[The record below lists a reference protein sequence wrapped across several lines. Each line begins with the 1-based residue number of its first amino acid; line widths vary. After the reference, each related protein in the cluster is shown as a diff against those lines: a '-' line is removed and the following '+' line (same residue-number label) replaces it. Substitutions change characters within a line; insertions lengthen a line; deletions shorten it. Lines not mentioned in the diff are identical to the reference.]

1 MSHWSVLQCRTGK
14 FSVVSSTLTLSRQ
27 APRAEDQ
34 AAPAIFDRGYQPEV
48 QGIRA
53 LAVGLVLFYHFWPT
67 RLTGGFIGVDIFFV
81 VSGFL
86 ISSHMYREA
95 VSTGGVK
102 ITRFWARRVRRLLPL
117 SLLVLLVSLLASLAL
132 LPKTVWTTTFRQIA
146 ASALYTQNWVL
157 AGDAVDYSAAD
168 NAATLVQHYWSLS
181 VEEQF
186 YLVWPVIFVGA
197 VGISLAL
204 RGRLNANALPR
215 RGYVAIL
222 VSLATLFV
230 ASLTYSVLATNAG
243 SARAYFVTPT
253 RVWEFAAGSLVAL
266 TFLGRQYIGLRS
278 SLLAWTGLATI
289 VVSSFWF
296 SSATP
301 FPGWVALFPV
311 VGACILLGA
320 PGGNSAGAPRWWL
333 SRKPL
338 TFLGDISY
346 GIYLWHWPVIV
357 LARNVL
363 AKEPNLVMKLIL
375 LAFTIG
381 LATASKRY
389 IEDPWRNGR
398 VIASTRRAMIF
409 AVAGTA
415 IIAVSAFA
423 VMPRIDT
430 SPRSMADRQASD
442 VCFGPGALAKGAQ
455 CASTLRDGK
464 PDPGPEVVV
473 TENSMSSF
481 PGCQGALAGTKVL
494 SCGLGADERS
504 ADRTVAIVGDSHATQ
519 WFDAMDQL
527 GKTRNWHIKTFT
539 KAACPVTFAIRLLRP
554 AVPASNPECLAY
566 SHAVADRIAADPSIS
581 VVFASSRAYSYG
593 YASGGDPKLVVPG
606 VDGYVAIW
614 KQWLDA
620 GKKVVVLGEVPN
632 LGSARVPD
640 CLAKNPDHSMACA
653 RPAADAVP
661 KNLDLAAA
669 AEKLTSRGVLYMP
682 MRDYFCDRTTCYA
695 VVGGLITYRDSA
707 HISTEFATAMTPYIG
722 KFLDRG
728 GVR

>member
-1 MSHWSVLQCRTGK
+1 L
-14 FSVVSSTLTLSRQ
+14 VSSTVVLSRQ
-27 APRAEDQ
+27 APHTEDG

-53 LAVGLVLFYHFWPT
+53 LAVGLVLSYHFWPA

-86 ISSHMYREA
+86 ISSHIYREA
-95 VSTGGVK
+95 ASTGGVK
-102 ITRFWARRVRRLLPL
+102 IGRFWARRVRRLLPV
-117 SLLVLLVSLLASLAL
+117 SLLVLLVSLFASLAV
-132 LPKTVWTTTFRQIA
+132 LPKTVWATTFRQIA
-146 ASALYTQNWVL
+146 ASALYAQNWVL

-197 VGISLAL
+197 VGISLAI
-204 RGRLNANALPR
+204 RRRVSAGALPR

-222 VSLATLFV
+222 VSLVTLF
-230 ASLTYSVLATNAG
+230 ASSLAYSVVATDAD
-243 SARAYFVTPT
+243 SARSYFVTPT

-266 TFLGRQYIGLRS
+266 TFLGRQYAGRRS
-278 SLLAWTGLATI
+278 SLLAWAGLATI
-289 VVSSFWF
+289 FLSSFRF
-296 SSATP
+296 SSTTP
-301 FPGWVALFPV
+301 FPGWLALFPV

-320 PGGNSAGAPRWWL
+320 PGGFSAGAPRWWL

-357 LARNVL
+357 LARSVL
-363 AKEPNLVMKLIL
+363 AEEPNLVIKLVLI
-375 LAFTIG
+375 AFTIG
-381 LATASKRY
+381 LATVSKRY
-389 IEDPWRNGR
+389 VEDPWRSGR
-398 VIASTRRAMIF
+398 VIASTRRAMVF
-409 AVAGTA
+409 AIAGTT

-423 VMPRIDT
+423 LMPRIDPT
-430 SPRSMADRQASD
+430 PHGVVNRQSGD
-442 VCFGPGALAKGAQ
+442 LCFGPGALANGAH
-455 CASTLRDGK
+455 CASTLRDSR
-464 PDPGPEVVV
+464 PDPGPEAVV
-473 TENSMSSF
+473 TENVTSSF
-481 PGCQGALAGTKVL
+481 PGCQGPLAGTAVL

-504 ADRTVAIVGDSHATQ
+504 ADRTVALVGDSHATQ
-519 WFDAMDQL
+519 WFNAMDQL
-527 GKTRNWHIKTFT
+527 GKTRNWHVKTFT
-539 KAACPVTFAIRLLRP
+539 KAACPVTFAVRLLRP
-554 AVPASNPECLAY
+554 AVPGSNSECLAY
-566 SHAVADRIAADPSIS
+566 SHDVAARIARDPSIS
-581 VVFASSRAYSYG
+581 VVFPTSRADSYG
-593 YASGGDPKLVVPG
+593 YASGDDPRLLEPG
-606 VDGYVAIW
+606 VDGYVAVW

-632 LGSARVPD
+632 LGSQRVPD

-661 KNLDLAAA
+661 KSLNLAAA
-669 AEKLTSRGVLYMP
+669 AEELRSRPVLYMP
-682 MRDYFCDRTTCYA
+682 MRKYFCDRTTCYA

-707 HISTEFATAMTPYIG
+707 HISTEYATAMTPYIG
-722 KFLDRG
+722 RFLDRA

>member
-1 MSHWSVLQCRTGK
+1 L
-14 FSVVSSTLTLSRQ
+14 VSSTLVLSRQ
-27 APRAEDQ
+27 APHAEDG

-53 LAVGLVLFYHFWPT
+53 LAVGLVLFYHFWPA

-86 ISSHMYREA
+86 ISSHLYREA
-95 VSTGGVK
+95 ASTGGVR
-102 ITRFWARRVRRLLPL
+102 IGRFWARRVRRLLPI
-117 SLLVLLVSLLASLAL
+117 SLLVLLVSLFASLAL

-146 ASALYTQNWVL
+146 ASALYTQNWIL

-186 YLVWPVIFVGA
+186 YLVWPIIFVGA
-197 VGISLAL
+197 VGVSLAI
-204 RGRLNANALPR
+204 RKRISTGALPR

-222 VSLATLFV
+222 VSLVMLFV
-230 ASLTYSVLATNAG
+230 ASLAYSVLATNAD
-243 SARAYFVTPT
+243 SARSYFVTPT

-266 TFLGRQYIGLRS
+266 TFLGRQYVGPRS
-278 SLLAWTGLATI
+278 SLLAWGGLAAI
-289 VVSSFWF
+289 VLSSFRF
-296 SSATP
+296 SGATP
-301 FPGWVALFPV
+301 FPGWLALFPV
-311 VGACILLGA
+311 VGTCLLLGA
-320 PGGNSAGAPRWWL
+320 PGGSSVGAPRWWL

-375 LAFTIG
+375 MVFTIG
-381 LATASKRY
+381 LATVSKKY
-389 IEDPWRNGR
+389 IEDPCRNGR

-415 IIAVSAFA
+415 IVAASAFA

-430 SPRSMADRQASD
+430 SPHSVLAPAAGN
-442 VCFGPGALAKGAQ
+442 VCFGPGALVNGAH
-455 CASTLRDGK
+455 CASMLRDSK
-464 PDPGPEVVV
+464 PDPGPEVVA
-473 TENSMSSF
+473 TENVTSSF
-481 PGCQGALAGTKVL
+481 PGCQGPLAGTKVV

-504 ADRTVAIVGDSHATQ
+504 ASRTVAIVGDSHATQ

-539 KAACPVTFAIRLLRP
+539 KAACPVTFALRLLRP
-554 AVPASNPECLAY
+554 AVPGSNAECLAY
-566 SHAVADRIAADPSIS
+566 SHAVADRIARDSSIS
-581 VVFASSRAYSYG
+581 VVFPTSRSYTYG
-593 YASGGDPKLVVPG
+593 FAAGGDPKLAVPG
-606 VDGYVAIW
+606 VDGYVAVW

-620 GKKVVVLGEVPN
+620 GKKVVVLGEVPDP
-632 LGSARVPD
+632 GSQRVPD
-640 CLAKNPDHSMACA
+640 CLARNPDHSLACS

-661 KNLDLAAA
+661 KNLNLAAA
-669 AEKLTSRGVLYMP
+669 AERLTSRGVLYMP
-682 MRDYFCDRTTCYA
+682 MRGYFCDPATCYA

-707 HISTEFATAMTPYIG
+707 HISTDYATAMTPYIG

-728 GVR
+728 GVS

>member
-1 MSHWSVLQCRTGK
+1 
-14 FSVVSSTLTLSRQ
+14 VSSALILSRQ
-27 APRAEDQ
+27 APRAEDE
-34 AAPAIFDRGYQPEV
+34 AAPAIIDRGYQPEI

-53 LAVGLVLFYHFWPT
+53 LAVGLVLIYHFWPA

-95 VSTGGVK
+95 ASTGGVK
-102 ITRFWARRVRRLLPL
+102 IGRFWARRVRRLLPL
-117 SLLVLLVSLLASLAL
+117 SLLVLFVSLLASLAL

-186 YLVWPVIFVGA
+186 YLVWPIIFVGA
-197 VGISLAL
+197 IGISLAL
-204 RGRLNANALPR
+204 RRRLNANALPK

-222 VSLATLFV
+222 VSLAALFV
-230 ASLTYSVLATNAG
+230 ASLAYSVVATNAD
-243 SARAYFVTPT
+243 SARSYFVTPT

-266 TFLGRQYIGLRS
+266 TFLGRQYVGPRC

-311 VGACILLGA
+311 AGVCILLGA
-320 PGGNSAGAPRWWL
+320 PGGGSAGAPRWWL

-363 AKEPNLVMKLIL
+363 DKEPNLVIKLIL
-375 LAFTIG
+375 IGFTIG
-381 LATASKRY
+381 LATASKKY

-398 VIASTRRAMIF
+398 VIASTKRAMVF
-409 AVAGTA
+409 AVAGTV

-430 SPRSMADRQASD
+430 TPQSMAGRQTGL
-442 VCFGPGALAKGAQ
+442 CFGPGALANGAQ
-455 CASTLRDGK
+455 CASTLRDSK
-464 PDPGPEVVV
+464 PDPGPEVVA
-473 TENSMSSF
+473 TENVTSSF
-481 PGCQGALAGTKVL
+481 PGCQVPLAGTKVV
-494 SCGLGADERS
+494 SCGLGADERT
-504 ADRTVAIVGDSHATQ
+504 ADRTVAIVGDSHAVQ

-527 GKTRNWHIKTFT
+527 GKTRNWHVKTFT
-539 KAACPVTFAIRLLRP
+539 KAACPVTFAIRLLQP
-554 AVPASNPECLAY
+554 AVPGSNSECLAY
-566 SHAVADRIAADPSIS
+566 SHDVADRIARDPSIS
-581 VVFASSRAYSYG
+581 VVFASSRSTFYG

-606 VDGYVAIW
+606 VDGYVAVW

-620 GKKVVVLGEVPN
+620 GKKVVVLGEVPS
-632 LGSARVPD
+632 LGSQRVPD
-640 CLAKNPDHSMACA
+640 CLAKNPDNSMACA

-661 KNLDLAAA
+661 KHLNLAAA

-707 HISTEFATAMTPYIG
+707 HISTDYATAMTPYIG
-722 KFLDRG
+722 KFLDRA
-728 GVR
+728 GVK